1 MITVNEIEKNLKNL
15 IGQPFNECDVI
26 CSFEDY
32 EENGESKVYFDYL
45 SMVMLLLLSIQR
57 IVNIGSTL
65 QHRFI
70 LQIKTSV

>member
-1 MITVNEIEKNLKNL
+1 MNVTLFVHLKITKKMENQKFIL
-15 IGQPFNECDVI
+15 II
-26 CSFEDY
+26 CQ
-32 EENGESKVYFDYL
+32 
-45 SMVMLLLLSIQR
+45 MVMLLLLSIQR